1 MSKRIN
7 GKNGCFLGFDHIP
20 IPPVQRELD
29 MSEQPGSHVKG
40 PSAGVIVH
48 ELGHNFGLWHAN
60 RNEGEG
66 LRPNSDEG
74 VSVDYGN
81 PYSVMGTGGIS
92 ADFTI
97 SSKVYL
103 NESGSFGLKSGTES
117 NASVDV
123 VDLNDSIVVANSGL
137 DEPDAT
143 NPNTFRVY
151 RHDYGSAPYPLV
163 ARTFELDIPSGSK
176 PATLDSLL
184 ALQNLKL
191 FVGGP
196 GEGAEGY
203 VQKRWKSRLPI
214 SDHKRR

>member
-1 MSKRIN
+1 
-7 GKNGCFLGFDHIP
+7 
-20 IPPVQRELD
+20 

-74 VSVDYGN
+74 VSIDYGN

-123 VDLNDSIVVANSGL
+123 VDLNDSIVVTNSGL
-137 DEPDAT
+137 DEPDAL

-151 RHDYGSAPYPLV
+151 RHDYGSAPYPLTV
-163 ARTFELDIPSGSK
+163 A
-176 PATLDSLL
+176 ALL
-184 ALQNLKL
+184 N
-191 FVGGP
+191 
-196 GEGAEGY
+196 
-203 VQKRWKSRLPI
+203 
-214 SDHKRR
+214 